1 MIDLSSLN
9 PEQKEAVKTI
19 EGPVC
24 VIAGAGSGKTK
35 ALTLRIANMVEK
47 GIRPQNIL
55 AITFTNKAA
64 REMKDRV
71 NKVINNKAISDEIFI
86 STFHSFCSRLLRNY
100 VHELKYLKQG
110 FSIIDS
116 DDQKDL
122 VKTAILNLNLDPDKF
137 QPRAVAS
144 FISDCK
150 NNLIKWSDLDETM
163 TNPNFI
169 NCYREYQESL
179 AYYNRCDFDD
189 LLCYTV
195 DLLKEKPNILAGLQN
210 RYKYILVDEY
220 QDTNPAQ
227 YVLTTL
233 LAHTNRNLFVVG
245 DVDQAIYG
253 FRGSDY
259 KNILNFQKDY
269 PEAKII
275 KLEQNYRSTDIILE
289 AANEV
294 IKNNSHRIPKN
305 LRTTKRSDS
314 PIIMCETNSAIE
326 EALWVLQKVKYEHDV
341 RFRKYK
347 DISIL
352 VRNNNLT
359 HAFEDVFVSR
369 GIPYNVVGAR
379 KFYDR
384 KEIKDALAYFK
395 VRMNPNDLISLKRI
409 INYPKRDIGEK
420 SYANIVNY
428 CKENNLDILSAIDR
442 LVETGDINLV
452 LSRKKGQEAL
462 IEFRKQMDNFSD
474 EDKSIPFANRL
485 YNFLDGFGI
494 FKELNNAEARPE
506 DREINET
513 RKENIISLITSSQY
527 YMENDN
533 EKTLENY
540 LDYISLISDADT
552 IKEKE
557 DKVTIMTCHASK
569 GLEFPVVFIV
579 GFEEEI
585 FPSWQAIREE
595 DTGNGEGIEEERR
608 LCYVAITRAKEQL
621 YISYSTL
628 RKTFNNISY
637 HTPSRFLDE
646 IPEDLLFEEEYHQ

>member
-1 MIDLSSLN
+1 MVDLSSLN
-9 PEQKEAVKTI
+9 PEQRKASEI
-19 EGPVC
+19 IDGPVC
-24 VIAGAGSGKTK
+24 IIAGAGSGKTK
-35 ALTLRIANMVEK
+35 TLTLRIANMLDK

-64 REMKDRV
+64 REMKERV
-71 NKVINNKAISDEIFI
+71 TKVIGDKTISDEITI
-86 STFHSFCSRLLRNY
+86 STFHSFCSRLLRTY
-100 VHELKYLKQG
+100 VNNLKYLKQG

-122 VKTAILNLNLDPDKF
+122 AKTAILNLNLDKDKF
-137 QPRAVAS
+137 QPRAVSS
-144 FISDCK
+144 FISNCK

-195 DLLKEKPNILAGLQN
+195 DLLRENPNILAGLQN

-233 LAHTNRNLFVVG
+233 LAQNNRNLFVVG

-269 PEAKII
+269 PDAQII

-305 LRTTKRSDS
+305 LRTDKRSEV
-314 PIIMCETNSAIE
+314 PIIFCETNSATE
-326 EALWVLQKVKYEHDV
+326 EAIWVYQKIQYEHKVKHRQYN
-341 RFRKYK
+341 

-395 VRMNPNDLISLKRI
+395 VKLNPNDFISLKRI
-409 INYPKRDIGEK
+409 INYPQRDIGEK
-420 SYANIVNY
+420 SYANIVSY
-428 CKENNLDILSAIDR
+428 CKEHNLDILSGIDR
-442 LVETGDINLV
+442 MVETGDINLI

-462 IEFRKQMDNFSD
+462 IEFRNKMENFSD

-494 FKELNNAEARPE
+494 FKELSNKDVRPE

-527 YMENDN
+527 YMENDD
-533 EKTLENY
+533 EKTLESY

-552 IKEKE
+552 IKDQE

-585 FPSWQAIREE
+585 FPSWQAIRAEE
-595 DTGNGEGIEEERR
+595 SGNDEGIEEERR
-608 LCYVAITRAKEQL
+608 LCYVAITRVKEQL

-637 HTPSRFLDE
+637 HMPSRFLEE
-646 IPEDLLFEEEYHQ
+646 IPEDLIVEEEFRD